1 MTVLRTIFL
10 GDGCERVSGA
20 TFALPARIGTAAM
33 RERRVEQRHFGL
45 PTLYCVPR
53 PVFVRVSLGKADASE
68 GKILGFLRGSP
79 DLMPFCRASKSKI
92 ARLDER
98 FCHQ

>member
-1 MTVLRTIFL
+1 MLEL
-10 GDGCERVSGA
+10 G
-20 TFALPARIGTAAM
+20 FGTATVDM
-33 RERRVEQRHFGL
+33 
-45 PTLYCVPR
+45 
-53 PVFVRVSLGKADASE
+53 GKADASE